1 MLNSPNN
8 FFEVSWKV
16 SNKCNYNCPYC
27 VRNKEEYK
35 NEVDPFLVISKIDEI
50 VNKRAEPNSQ
60 LYITGGEPYLQ
71 PINELLDALESP
83 YWSSVRITSNMSI
96 PAEVYKQTRRLLASK
111 EINFLLK
118 CSFHLE
124 NAHPEKQ
131 LEFFHKVAAAE
142 GNVVN
147 IVCND
152 DNYEYYTGLL
162 TKHFQFDGDKTILVD
177 GRIIKIN
184 WMVERL
190 PGGGVP
196 KNVKNIPRNS
206 RTFAIGEEGCHCSA
220 GFTTI
225 RVEPNGDVKRC
236 FSTEV
241 IGNVLQGYEPVFP
254 EKYLCK
260 RKTCAGCINSYIY
273 DMENIMFFHNK
284 KKNGEYI
291 LKEREYE

>member
-8 FFEVSWKV
+8 FFEVSWKI

-35 NEVDPFLVISKIDEI
+35 SELDPFEVIQYIDNI
-50 VNKRAEPNSQ
+50 VDQRAEPNSQ

-71 PINELLDALESP
+71 PINELLDALQSQ
-83 YWSSVRITSNMSI
+83 YWSSVRITSNMSMS
-96 PAEVYKQTRRLLASK
+96 AEVYVQTRRLLASK
-111 EINFLLK
+111 GINFLLK

-124 NAHPEKQ
+124 KANEEQQ
-131 LEFFHKVAAAE
+131 LAFFYKVAKAQ
-142 GNVVN
+142 GNVIN

-152 DNYEYYTGLL
+152 DNYEKYIKLL
-162 TKHFQFDGDKTILVD
+162 EHFSFDGDKTIIVD
-177 GRIIKIN
+177 GRVIKVN

-196 KNVKNIPRNS
+196 SNVKNIPRNS
-206 RTFAIGEEGCHCSA
+206 RTFAISELGCHCSA
-220 GFTTI
+220 GFNTI

-241 IGNVLQGYEPVFP
+241 IGSIKDYKPLFEQ
-254 EKYLCK
+254 KYHCT
-260 RKTCAGCINSYIY
+260 RKTCAGCINSFVY
-273 DMENIMFFHNK
+273 DMENIMFFHNR

>member
-8 FFEVSWKV
+8 FFEVSWKI

-35 NEVDPFLVISKIDEI
+35 DEIDPFEVIQYIDNI
-50 VNKRAEPNSQ
+50 VDSRAEPNSQ

-71 PINELLDALESP
+71 PINELLDALQSQ
-83 YWSSVRITSNMSI
+83 YWSSVRITSNMSM
-96 PAEVYKQTRRLLASK
+96 PPELYVQTRRLLASK
-111 EINFLLK
+111 GINFLLK

-124 NAHPEKQ
+124 KAPEEKQ
-131 LEFFHKVAAAE
+131 LEFFHKVAGAQ
-142 GNVVN
+142 GNVIN

-152 DNYEYYTGLL
+152 DNYNKYIELL
-162 TKHFQFDGDKTILVD
+162 NHFSFDGDKTIIVD
-177 GRIIKIN
+177 GRVIKIN

-206 RTFAIGEEGCHCSA
+206 RTFAISEEGCHCSA
-220 GFTTI
+220 GYSTI
-225 RVEPNGDVKRC
+225 RIEPNGDVKRC

-241 IGNVLQGYEPVFP
+241 IGNIKDYKPSFNP
-254 EKYLCK
+254 IYHCM
-260 RKTCAGCINSYIY
+260 RKTCAGCINSFIY
-273 DMENIMFFHNK
+273 DMENIMFFHNAR
-284 KKNGEYI
+284 KNGEYV